1 MNQGLAINAPLL
13 PGNVFKQA
21 VLQIDPESIGF
32 WLSLLNGGQA
42 ASKLYF

>member
-21 VLQIDPESIGF
+21 VLQIDLEYIGF